1 MGYRGLDLSYFFIMA
16 GVSFPLRGR
25 RAFAQAY
32 LEAHGNDPTEE
43 DISWFLWDL
52 ERCIPLGL
60 ISAAAWWAT
69 HGVMAAPHVSPLFC
83 SLAERTLVL
92 IERAADDRAA
102 RDKIVR
108 RGVANLAMGWGI
120 HPVDHGCFPLY

>member
-32 LEAHGNDPTEE
+32 LEAHGNEPTEE
-43 DISWFLWDL
+43 DISRFLWDL

-60 ISAAAWWAT
+60 ISAAACCAT
-69 HGVMAAPHVSPLFC
+69 TFGKPHVSPLFC

-108 RGVANLAMGWGI
+108 RGVANVAMGWGI